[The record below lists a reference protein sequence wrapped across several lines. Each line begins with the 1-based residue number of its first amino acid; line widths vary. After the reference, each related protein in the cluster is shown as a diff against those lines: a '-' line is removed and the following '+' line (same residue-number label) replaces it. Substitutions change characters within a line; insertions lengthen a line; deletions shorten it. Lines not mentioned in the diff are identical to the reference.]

1 VLDGHQ
7 PVVVGR
13 SCHMNLRRDNSA
25 PRIVMTE
32 GPVSIAIE
40 VLRDAFGLVVNLE
53 RDLLQLV
60 GVLAAVVGAE
70 QQLEAVGHGD
80 ADVGLC
86 PAPIAPISGV
96 QCGAFDD

>member
-1 VLDGHQ
+1 VARRLGPSHRDDG
-7 PVVVGR
+7 GADFD
-13 SCHMNLRRDNSA
+13 SYRR
-25 PRIVMTE
+25 
-32 GPVSIAIE
+32 
-40 VLRDAFGLVVNLE
+40 LRDAFGLVVNLE

>member
-1 VLDGHQ
+1 
-7 PVVVGR
+7 
-13 SCHMNLRRDNSA
+13 MNMRRDNSA

-32 GPVSIAIE
+32 GPVLIAID
-40 VLRDAFGLVVNLE
+40 VLRDAFGLVMNLK

>member
-1 VLDGHQ
+1 MASAGSRRAFVTDHLE
-7 PVVVGR
+7 
-13 SCHMNLRRDNSA
+13 LRWRDDSA
-25 PRIVMTE
+25 PHIVMTE
-32 GPVSIAIE
+32 GPISIAIE
-40 VLRDAFGLVVNLE
+40 VLRDAFGLVVNFE